1 MTDRRSKIPHLLN
14 VFRGLLGDAG
24 IPHSLKRTKNGWPYI
39 RFDAPS
45 LGIEVSVQFRAKRR
59 HPESKAVRPAHFLA
73 FLPGDAPGRQAT
85 RSFET
90 MSEILPF
97 LGIEPQA
104 FTEGKNARSA
114 LSIKERAKSVMTPE
128 VEQSYVSMF
137 KI

>member
-1 MTDRRSKIPHLLN
+1 MMDRRSKIPHLLN
-14 VFRGLLGDAG
+14 VLRGTLGDAG

-59 HPESKAVRPAHFLA
+59 HPETKAVQPAHFLA
-73 FLPGDAPGRQAT
+73 FLPGDSPGRQAT

-97 LGIEPQA
+97 LGIDEQA
-104 FTEGKNARSA
+104 VTEGKKARMA
-114 LSIKERAKSVMTPE
+114 LSTEERAKSVMTRE
-128 VEQSYVSMF
+128 VERSYVSMM
-137 KI
+137 KL

>member
-14 VFRGLLGDAG
+14 VLRGALGDAG

-59 HPESKAVRPAHFLA
+59 HPDTKAVRPAHFLA
-73 FLPGDAPGRQAT
+73 FLPGDAPGRQTT

-97 LGIEPQA
+97 LGIELQA
-104 FTEGKNARSA
+104 VAEGKKARSA
-114 LSIKERAKSVMTPE
+114 LSIEDRAKSVMTPE
-128 VEQSYVSMF
+128 IERSYVSMI
-137 KI
+137 KL